1 MYKQV
6 WCTCRVVVLLIKPI
20 AFLPFSS
27 PSPLLSSLLSL
38 PSANNLPD
46 CQKPAFLMF
55 GLMVI
60 FSLGSM
66 PRTPSNS
73 TPTKCQKNKT
83 YKSNLSLRKSN
94 VHFHIK
100 KMGCL
105 LPLTE
110 LKLSP
115 RDYYSSFNLLLQV
128 TFALIVFIGTI
139 DVWEVWRMSQC
150 KCEGEKRDKTS
161 FWFMCSSNNLIF
173 SSTFLSFSVFSFF

>member
-1 MYKQV
+1 MFPSSIKREIRKVHVIWSCIDGKEMYKTA
-6 WCTCRVVVLLIKPI
+6 WCAYKVVVLLIKPI
-20 AFLPFSS
+20 AFLPL
-27 PSPLLSSLLSL
+27 PLPLPLLSSLLSL

-55 GLMVI
+55 GLKFI

-83 YKSNLSLRKSN
+83 YKSNVSLRKSN
-94 VHFHIK
+94 VHFHNK
-100 KMGCL
+100 KMECL

-128 TFALIVFIGTI
+128 TFA
-139 DVWEVWRMSQC
+139 
-150 KCEGEKRDKTS
+150 
-161 FWFMCSSNNLIF
+161 
-173 SSTFLSFSVFSFF
+173 

>member
-1 MYKQV
+1 MKLGRFTSSGHALTAKKCTKQHDV
-6 WCTCRVVVLLIKPI
+6 RTKLLFCQSKPI
-20 AFLPFSS
+20 AFLLFSL
-27 PSPLLSSLLSL
+27 PPPLLSSLLSL
-38 PSANNLPD
+38 PSANSLPD

-55 GLMVI
+55 GLKFI

-83 YKSNLSLRKSN
+83 YKSNVSLRKSN
-94 VHFHIK
+94 VHFHNK
-100 KMGCL
+100 KMECL

-128 TFALIVFIGTI
+128 TFA
-139 DVWEVWRMSQC
+139 
-150 KCEGEKRDKTS
+150 
-161 FWFMCSSNNLIF
+161 
-173 SSTFLSFSVFSFF
+173 

>member
-1 MYKQV
+1 MFPSSIKREIRKVHVRQRNV
-6 WCTCRVVVLLIKPI
+6 QNSMLCVQSCCFANQSKPI
-20 AFLPFSS
+20 AFLPFSL

-38 PSANNLPD
+38 LGANNLPD

-55 GLMVI
+55 GLKFI

-83 YKSNLSLRKSN
+83 YKSNVSLRKSN
-94 VHFHIK
+94 IHFHNK
-100 KMGCL
+100 KMECL

-115 RDYYSSFNLLLQV
+115 RDYFSSFNLLLQV
-128 TFALIVFIGTI
+128 TFA
-139 DVWEVWRMSQC
+139 
-150 KCEGEKRDKTS
+150 
-161 FWFMCSSNNLIF
+161 
-173 SSTFLSFSVFSFF
+173 